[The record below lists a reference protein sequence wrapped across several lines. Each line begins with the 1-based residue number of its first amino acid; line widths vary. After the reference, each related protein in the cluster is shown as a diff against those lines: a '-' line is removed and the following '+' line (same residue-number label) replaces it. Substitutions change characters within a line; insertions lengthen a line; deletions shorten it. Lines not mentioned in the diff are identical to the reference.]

1 MQETQFSSWVGK
13 ICWRRDRL
21 SISVFL
27 GFPCGSVVK
36 NLPAVWET
44 WVWSLGW
51 EDLLEKGK
59 ATHSSI
65 LSWKIPRIVHGV
77 AKSQTRLRDFTFFS
91 FYSQC
96 CTFHGS
102 GQLKMTYIQHINI
115 ILSIFTALKNSLC
128 SVYLSFFS
136 SHCIHFYF
144 KTYTCQSV
152 GKMWHPSSFRVIHV
166 GWWCLWRYY
175 EINKGQKED
184 INNVSSSVT
193 AFDGVCLWLEALWGG
208 NTNLKIL
215 IKVNAK

>member
-1 MQETQFSSWVGK
+1 MWLSGKESACNVG
-13 ICWRRDRL
+13 D
-21 SISVFL
+21 L
-27 GFPCGSVVK
+27 GLVPG
-36 NLPAVWET
+36 
-44 WVWSLGW
+44 LGRSPG
-51 EDLLEKGK
+51 KGK
-59 ATHSSI
+59 GYPLQYFGLENSTDC
-65 LSWKIPRIVHGV
+65 IVHGV

-96 CTFHGS
+96 CSFHGS

-115 ILSIFTALKNSLC
+115 ILSIFTALKSPLC
-128 SVYLSFFS
+128 SIYLSFFS

-208 NTNLKIL
+208 NTNLKVL